1 MKGYEMEYTTDGE
14 KRRRYHVA
22 NDGTVEVN
30 SESAKGHVRTP
41 NFVFDLWLPVLGLT
55 ALGVYQTYLRLA
67 RNGVVSGYKQKDLAR
82 RLGISYNTLTKANG
96 ALVSHGFI
104 HIEEVKGAGRLMHK
118 TLSIKVLDA
127 PTKIKIDPE
136 DTLSPWLCVSEVQ
149 KEGSP
154 SVNLSASG
162 GTHFEPP
169 GLEDLNLQLL
179 QTSSVE
185 DLDSTYLDP
194 YTPSL
199 STLYTLD
206 KGNHI
211 GEINSS
217 EILKDFLASLRTWRS
232 DFQAWRYTT
241 PERGAQDVLAE
252 IREVYSRVMYANM
265 NETLTLDMIPGIVED
280 LSQYGFTWN
289 LQENPYPL
297 SGGHPSNLGMVVEG

>member
-41 NFVFDLWLPVLGLT
+41 NFVFDLWTPVLGLT

-67 RNGVVSGYKQKDLAR
+67 RNGVVSGYRQKDLAR
-82 RLGISYNTLTKANG
+82 RLGISYNTLTKANDS
-96 ALVSHGFI
+96 LVSHGFLQ
-104 HIEEVKGAGRLMHK
+104 IEEVKGAGRLMHK

-127 PTKIKIDPE
+127 PTKVKIDPE

-149 KEGSP
+149 KESSP

-169 GLEDLNLQLL
+169 GVEDLNLQLL

-211 GEINSS
+211 GEVNSS

-241 PERGAQDVLAE
+241 SERGAQDVLAE

-265 NETLTLDMIPGIVED
+265 NETITIDMIPGIVED

-297 SGGHPSNLGMVVEG
+297 AGSHLSNLGMVVEG